1 MGVREA
7 TSNRR
12 RRAAVTAGVLSIVVV
27 LMLGPVAATAPVE
40 TGLVTPL
47 QNESRNDTDAN
58 GSIDDPN
65 ADESAPPA
73 DTTGDEFTPRSPVE
87 NDTPAPEPPLAVP
100 ATDPQIVQ
108 SADGN
113 VTVAVAENQSVRAGE
128 TTPVTLEV
136 TNDGDRQ
143 ATDVVMTLRAVDGAV
158 MFGPPDAPQPMRSV
172 VVDDIWPGDTE
183 TLAVDVVVSDVDPE
197 TYPLFASVQYQIDTE
212 GPADDEFRLNET
224 DETNDTRND
233 DDDDEETVVRTDGPA
248 LLELPVDGSRAFDVT
263 PVRDEIPVDGAGVYE
278 VRIANNGDDPV
289 TGVVAAI
296 EVGPPL
302 TSESPTAYV
311 GALEPGESE
320 TVRFALESS
329 SDAVETTTSV
339 ALALSYDAGSGN
351 RASADPVQ
359 VPVSVAET
367 DEDTGV
373 DSVAPFVA
381 VAVVFVLAAIWWFR
395 RR

>member
-1 MGVREA
+1 MGGREA

-12 RRAAVTAGVLSIVVV
+12 RRAAVTAGVLSVVV
-27 LMLGPVAATAPVE
+27 ILILGSVAATVPIE
-40 TGLVTPL
+40 TGSVTPL

-58 GSIDDPN
+58 GSIDDPS
-65 ADESAPPA
+65 ADASAPPAGTAGDESAP
-73 DTTGDEFTPRSPVE
+73 RSPVA
-87 NDTPAPEPPLAVP
+87 NDTSALEPPLAVP
-100 ATDPQIVQ
+100 TTDPQIVQ
-108 SADGN
+108 AADGN

-128 TTPVTLEV
+128 TMPVALEV

-143 ATDVVMTLRAVDGAV
+143 ATSVVVTVRAVNGA
-158 MFGPPDAPQPMRSV
+158 MTFGPPDAPQPTRSV

-183 TLAVDVVVSDVDPE
+183 TVAVDVVVSDVDPE

-224 DETNDTRND
+224 DETNDTRID

-278 VRIANNGDDPV
+278 VRITNNGDDPM

-320 TVRFALESS
+320 TARFALESS

-359 VPVSVAET
+359 IPVSIAET
-367 DEDTGV
+367 DENTDV
-373 DSVAPFVA
+373 DSVAPFLA
-381 VAVVFVLAAIWWFR
+381 VAVVFVLAAIWWYQR
-395 RR
+395 R